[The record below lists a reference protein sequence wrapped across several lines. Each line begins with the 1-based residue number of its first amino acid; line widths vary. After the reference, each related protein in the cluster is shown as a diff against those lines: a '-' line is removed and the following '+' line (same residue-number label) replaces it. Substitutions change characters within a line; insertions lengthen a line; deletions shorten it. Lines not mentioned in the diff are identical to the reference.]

1 MRKHDRLFVVMK
13 SFASIFVSVVLILMF
28 SHYGIA
34 QTEKEKLQKKKQ
46 NLEKDIAGTNKIL
59 EQTRRS
65 TQTNIQQLSLISSQ
79 IVSQQQLVGLIQQEL
94 NAISSEMKTTGE
106 QISRLE
112 DELNALKEEYAK
124 MIYFSYLTR
133 SSQHRLMFVFSSES
147 MNEAFQRY
155 RYLQEYSASRQRQA
169 DLIVT
174 TQNDLNDMLAKLEN
188 MKSEKFS
195 LLRQQESEV
204 SKLNNQ
210 KQEKDK
216 TIKNL
221 QSQEEKLKADIRKKQ
236 QEAQKLQRQIEE
248 LIRKEI
254 EEANRRANAKK
265 VEGSSMP
272 MTTAELEISKGFSG
286 NRGRLPWPVDNGVVT
301 GKFGEHP
308 HPVLAGIKVKNNG
321 IDVTTSANTQVR
333 AVFEGTVSAIFN
345 LPNDTKAVIIRHGD
359 FLTVYANLLSV
370 RVKKDDKVQTSSVL
384 GTVHTDASTNT
395 TVFHFEVW
403 KEKTLEN
410 PESWLRKK

>member
-1 MRKHDRLFVVMK
+1 MK
-13 SFASIFVSVVLILMF
+13 TNARFFYFMKRFLNTFLSVVLIVIF
-28 SHYGIA
+28 FHTGIA
-34 QTEKEKLQKKKQ
+34 QSEKDKLQKKKQ
-46 NLEKDIAGTNKIL
+46 NLEKEIAGTNKIL
-59 EQTRRS
+59 EQTRKS
-65 TQTNIQQLSLISSQ
+65 TQANIQQLSLISGQ
-79 IVSQQQLVGLIQQEL
+79 IVNQQQLVGLIQQEL
-94 NAISSEMKTTGE
+94 NAINSEMKTTGE
-106 QISRLE
+106 QITRLE
-112 DELNALKEEYAK
+112 NELNALKEEYAK

-133 SSQHRLMFVFSSES
+133 SSHHRLMFVFASES

-155 RYLQEYSASRQRQA
+155 RYLQEYAASRRRQA

-174 TQNDLNDMLAKLEN
+174 KQNELNEMLARLEKI
-188 MKSEKFS
+188 KSEKFS

-204 SKLNNQ
+204 KKLSNQ

-216 TIKNL
+216 TIKSL
-221 QSQEEKLKADIRKKQ
+221 QSQEEKLRADIRKKQ

-254 EEANRRANAKK
+254 EEANRRANTKK

-286 NRGRLPWPVDNGVVT
+286 NKGRLPWPVDNGVVT

-345 LPNDTKAVIIRHGD
+345 LPNDTKAVIVRHGD
-359 FLTVYANLLSV
+359 FLTVYANLQSV
-370 RVKKDDKVQTSSVL
+370 RVKKDEKVLTSTIL

-395 TVFHFEVW
+395 TMLHFEVW
-403 KEKTLEN
+403 KEKSLEN